1 MRLLCTLFVL
11 VTTITIIYSAPLT
24 SNQEVQLNNVAWLH
38 AQFSLTFDGEELP
51 LDSFYKD
58 GEELEDYDRVD
69 NFFSDNH
76 LRENVFRSVVDWND
90 LTVQLQQRIFF
101 YQNEIV
107 EKNDVPMTF
116 KEFHT
121 IFKLMLDQQ
130 VFKQNY
136 DTNEFKWVN
145 KPLSDILSSKSLSTD
160 FCSMRSRPNP
170 NKIIDDLNK
179 FEIYETFPLLS
190 NKKRSKLETKDKK
203 AFLFFNDIWQGSK
216 DPKPMSWSY
225 HHIIPS
231 ETLSEFYRN
240 YYNLLLSKSKRMK
253 EGQKAHSQPE
263 FDWIKIME
271 FNTQK
276 ALLLQAKK
284 LWAYSSKGATV
295 PVIENRQ
302 QDFIRAYHR
311 WLPGLIF
318 LGPESSTRY
327 DDPAITKNGEKII
340 KTWNSYYY
348 DENRS
353 NGFESRARCILGNGA
368 YFYKVQQLNDELVAF
383 NQAYKNRQP
392 EDLNKEAMRL
402 RTRLRTIHKEYDNGK
417 PIWIIP
423 YNPDFWLKP
432 STIPKPIRSVPL
444 ETTLNPEQVWGINTD
459 LTDRVIY
466 DMETNQ
472 WINMDDHGDDGPSI
486 EMWKIK
492 MEWLEKAEAQ
502 AEDNRQQM
510 LQMNLELPMPNFDVL
525 INPALGFFNINGA
538 QEALNE
544 ASASVY
550 NVQQEF
556 KRFHDETK
564 RRKRHHI
571 PDSTTYISD
580 LRDKCK
586 TLDPTTTTKSVIKV
600 VDFNHPKTDSCGYYL
615 NTGTPS
621 ILAVPY
627 WGLCKLFG

>member
-1 MRLLCTLFVL
+1 MRLLSTLFVL
-11 VTTITIIYSAPLT
+11 ATTITIIYSAPLT

-51 LDSFYKD
+51 LDSYYKN
-58 GEELEDYDRVD
+58 GEELRSYETVN

-76 LRENVFRSVVDWND
+76 LRENVFRGIDWND
-90 LTVQLQQRIFF
+90 LTIQLEQRILF

-121 IFKLMLDQQ
+121 IFKLILNQQ

-136 DTNEFKWVN
+136 DTNEFKWIN
-145 KPLSDILSSKSLSTD
+145 KPLSDILSNKDLSSD
-160 FCSMRSRPNP
+160 FCSMRFHPNP
-170 NKIIDDLNK
+170 SKIIDDLNK
-179 FEIYETFPLLS
+179 FEIHEAFPPLN
-190 NKKRSKLETKDKK
+190 NKKRKELEAKEKK
-203 AFLFFNDIWQGSK
+203 VFQFFEESWKGFK
-216 DPKPMSWSY
+216 DPKPESWTY

-231 ETLSEFYRN
+231 ETLTEFYRN
-240 YYNLLLSKSKRMK
+240 YHNLLLSKSKRMK
-253 EGQKAHSQPE
+253 EGQKVHGQPS

-284 LWAYSSKGATV
+284 LWSYSTKGATV
-295 PVIENRQ
+295 PVTENRQ
-302 QDFIRAYHR
+302 KDFIRAYYR

-318 LGPESSTRY
+318 LGPQSSTRY
-327 DDPAITKNGEKII
+327 DDPSNDYFYGKNRLNK
-340 KTWNSYYY
+340 
-348 DENRS
+348 
-353 NGFESRARCILGNGA
+353 FESRAKCILGNGV
-368 YFYKVQQLNDELVAF
+368 YFYKVKQLNDELVAF
-383 NQAYKNRQP
+383 NQAYKNRQT

-402 RTRLRTIHKEYDNGK
+402 RTRLLSIHKEYNNGK

-423 YNPDFWLKP
+423 YNPKFWVKP
-432 STIPKPIRSVPL
+432 SIIPKPIRSAPSVI
-444 ETTLNPEQVWGINTD
+444 TLNPQQVWGINTD

-466 DMETNQ
+466 DVETNQ

-492 MEWLEKAEAQ
+492 MEWLEKAQAQ
-502 AEDNRQQM
+502 AEDNNLQQM
-510 LQMNLELPMPNFDVL
+510 LQMNLDLPTPNFNVL
-525 INPALGFFNINGA
+525 INPTLGFFNINGA

-550 NVQQEF
+550 KVQDEF

-564 RRKRHHI
+564 RRKRHRI
-571 PDSTTYISD
+571 PDSTTYISE
-580 LRDKCK
+580 LRDKCE
-586 TLDPTTTTKSVIKV
+586 TLTDTTTTTTTESVIKV
-600 VDFNHPKTDSCGYYL
+600 VDFNHRNTDSCGYYL